1 MAGEGNTEPSII
13 KEKLVQQVKLLAI
26 PMDFDEL
33 QAQGILQKRGAW
45 YEVLDRDWLPEHAAD
60 RVTEMQFTGKRFLVK
75 FQKSTKAME
84 KLHKR
89 LTA

>member
-26 PMDFDEL
+26 PMDFDER

-45 YEVLDRDWLPEHAAD
+45 YEVLDRDWFPEHAAV
-60 RVTEMQFTGKRFLVK
+60 RVTEMQCTGKRLLVK

-84 KLHKR
+84 KLRKR

>member
-26 PMDFDEL
+26 PMDFDER

-45 YEVLDRDWLPEHAAD
+45 YEVLDRDWFPEHAAA
-60 RVTEMQFTGKRFLVK
+60 RVTEMQCTGKRLLVK
-75 FQKSTKAME
+75 F
-84 KLHKR
+84 
-89 LTA
+89 